1 MMLSLSIRD
10 FVLISRLDLSPGEG
24 FTALT
29 GETGAGK
36 SIILDALSLALGGAA
51 DRSVIRHGAAQA
63 SVAAEFAPPASHPVW
78 ALLVAQGVSA
88 EPGETLTL
96 KRLVRTEGPA
106 RAFINDQPVGAALLA
121 EAGELL
127 VEVHGQHAASG
138 LMRPATHRRLLDQ
151 FAGNDALLAACAAAH
166 AVRLEARAAREAL
179 EAEAQAAADTRLFLE
194 EIVAELRKLAPQA
207 GEATALA
214 AERAVLM
221 QSERVLEAVAEAA
234 SALAAADAESA
245 LSKASRAAERICR
258 LPGFEGASG
267 ALPEAAKAASEAI
280 ERALIEVREAESAVA
295 RLERLP
301 MDSGDLESVEGR
313 LFALRAMG
321 RKLNCSPDEL
331 DAQLAAF
338 MARLEL
344 AEAGEA
350 GLAAA
355 RKAERAADARWHS
368 AAHALSEA
376 RRAAAGRLEKAIA
389 AELAPLKLG
398 RATIRAALI
407 PLPSEEAGAFG
418 AERIELEAETNPG
431 AGFGPLRKVASGGEL
446 ARVSL
451 ALKCAL
457 AEAGSAGTLIFDE
470 ADQGVGGAVAAAIGE
485 RLVRLSAS
493 RQVLA
498 VTHSPQVA
506 AAADM
511 HWLVE
516 KSAKAGGTRLTTL
529 DAGSRQEEIARM
541 LSGAEITDEARAA
554 AGRLLEDA

>member
-36 SIILDALSLALGGAA
+36 SIILDALSLALGGPA

-63 SVAAEFAPPASHPVW
+63 SVTAEFAPPASHPVW
-78 ALLVAQGVSA
+78 ELLAAQGVEA
-88 EPGETLTL
+88 TQGESLTL
-96 KRLVRTEGPA
+96 KRLVRAEGPA
-106 RAFINDQPVGAALLA
+106 RAFINEQPVGAALLA
-121 EAGELL
+121 DAGELL
-127 VEVHGQHAASG
+127 VEVHGQHAASS
-138 LMRPATHRRLLDQ
+138 LLRPAAHRRLLDQ
-151 FAGNDALLAACAAAH
+151 FAGNEALLAACAATH
-166 AVRLEARAAREAL
+166 AARIEARDARARL
-179 EAEAQAAADTRLFLE
+179 EAEAQSAAETQAWLRETVD
-194 EIVAELRKLAPQA
+194 ELNRLAPQG
-207 GEATALA
+207 GEATLLA
-214 AERAVLM
+214 GQRAQLM

-234 SALAAADAESA
+234 DVLAGAGIDAA
-245 LSKASRAAERICR
+245 LSKASRAAERILR
-258 LPGFEGASG
+258 LPGFENGEGVLA
-267 ALPEAAKAASEAI
+267 EAAKGACDAI
-280 ERALIEVREAESAVA
+280 ERALIEVREVESAVA

-301 MDSGDLESVEGR
+301 LEAGDLEGVEAR

-321 RKLNCSPDEL
+321 RKLNCDPDLL
-331 DAQLAAF
+331 DVQRNDLAE
-338 MARLEL
+338 RLDL
-344 AEAGEA
+344 IEAGEA
-350 GLAAA
+350 GIEAA
-355 RKAERAADARWHS
+355 RKVERAAEARWHS
-368 AAHALSEA
+368 AAHALTAA
-376 RRAAAGRLEKAIA
+376 RRAAASRLEAAIA

-398 RATIRAALI
+398 RATIRVALI
-407 PLPSEEAGAFG
+407 PLPEAEAGAGG
-418 AERIELEAETNPG
+418 AERAEFEAETNSG

-485 RLVRLSAS
+485 RLVRLSGA

-506 AAADM
+506 AAADA

-529 DAGSRQEEIARM
+529 DAGTRQEEIARM

>member
-36 SIILDALSLALGGAA
+36 SIILDALGLALGAPA
-51 DRSVIRHGAAQA
+51 DRAVIRHGAPGA
-63 SVAAEFAPPASHPVW
+63 SVAAEFDPPADHPVW
-78 ALLVAQGVSA
+78 ALLAGAGVSA
-88 EPGETLTL
+88 PAGETLTL
-96 KRLVRTEGPA
+96 KRLVRADGPA
-106 RAFINDQPVGAALLA
+106 RAFINDQPVSAALLG

-127 VEVHGQHAASG
+127 VEVHGQHAASS

-151 FAGNDALLAACAAAH
+151 FAGHDALLAACAAAH
-166 AVRLEARAAREAL
+166 AARLEARAARAAIEADVK
-179 EAEAQAAADTRLFLE
+179 AAAETKAWLE
-194 EIVAELRKLAPQA
+194 ETVGQLTKLAPQA
-207 GEATALA
+207 GEATRLA
-214 AERAVLM
+214 AERAQLM
-221 QSERVLEAVAEAA
+221 QAERVREAVAEASA
-234 SALAAADAESA
+234 AMAGADLEAALARAA
-245 LSKASRAAERICR
+245 RAAERICR
-258 LPGFEGASG
+258 LPGFDGAAGS
-267 ALPEAAKAASEAI
+267 LPQAARAAGEAI

-295 RLERLP
+295 QLGRLP
-301 MDSGDLESVEGR
+301 VEPGDLDAVEAR
-313 LFALRAMG
+313 LFALRSLG
-321 RKLNCSPDEL
+321 RRLGCDPDALNAARAEL
-331 DAQLAAF
+331 A
-338 MARLEL
+338 ARLER

-350 GLAAA
+350 GIAAA
-355 RKAERAADARWHS
+355 RKAEQAAEARWQGAADALS
-368 AAHALSEA
+368 AARRTAARKLEA
-376 RRAAAGRLEKAIA
+376 AIA
-389 AELAPLKLG
+389 KELQPLKLG
-398 RATIRAALI
+398 RAVIRVALV
-407 PLPSEEAGAFG
+407 PLAPEEAGAAG
-418 AERIELEAETNPG
+418 AERVEFEAETHPG

-485 RLVRLSAS
+485 RLVRLAAA

-506 AAADM
+506 AAADS

-516 KSAKAGGTRLTTL
+516 KCGKAGGSALRAL
-529 DAGSRQEEIARM
+529 DAAARREEIARM

-554 AGRLLEDA
+554 AGRLMEDA